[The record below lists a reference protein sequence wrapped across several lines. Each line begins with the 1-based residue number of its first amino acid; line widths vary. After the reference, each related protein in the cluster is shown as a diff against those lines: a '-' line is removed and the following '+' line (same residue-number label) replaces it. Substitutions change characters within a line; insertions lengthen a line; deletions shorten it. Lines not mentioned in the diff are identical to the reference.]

1 MTDVIM
7 PQMGESIAEGTIT
20 KWMKKVGDRVQR
32 DEPLFEIS
40 TDKVDAE
47 IPAPASGVLK
57 EIRVEPGATVPINTV
72 VGVIGEGDA
81 ASVAPSAAASASAP
95 AAVPPGS
102 AAPPP
107 KSPQADGTPAAS
119 AGTSTP
125 AVTSTPAPPPAAAA
139 PAPPPP
145 APAPSTPASTAA
157 FAAPATPTASSF
169 ASSLASTPPTP
180 ASAAPTAPA
189 PARPQ
194 PAAPPPAEKPRAEM
208 TPEELRQTRSSPVVR
223 KIAAEHNVDISKV
236 PGTGIAGRVTKQD
249 ILGHIETRP
258 GSPAG
263 PPASGAAPASP
274 SPTAAPAPAP
284 TPPAPAPPPATAAPA
299 APAPSVPTPPTPPPS
314 APSGSP
320 DIAATPT
327 WSSNQGRGG
336 PAARAASPAPA
347 SSAPSA
353 PPTPSVPSTPAPST
367 ASPAP
372 PAAAPPSAAKPPS
385 GPVTPPAPPTPFVPS
400 HQPGERVEVV
410 PMLPIRKKTAEHMVT
425 SKRISAHVTTVS
437 EVDMSRVAHL
447 RHKYKQQYLDRSQVK
462 LTYMPFIVKA
472 TVDALKAF
480 PVLNASVDGDN
491 IVYKKDLN
499 IGIAVAL
506 DWGLIVPVLRNADEK
521 NVLGLARAINDV
533 AERARGKRLKIDE
546 VQGGTF
552 TITNPG
558 VFGSLFGTPIIN
570 QPQVGILAVGT
581 IEKRAVVRDD
591 AIAIRT
597 MCYLALSFDHR
608 IVDGADADRFMAHL
622 KKGLQEFDESA
633 L

>member
-1 MTDVIM
+1 
-7 PQMGESIAEGTIT
+7 
-20 KWMKKVGDRVQR
+20 
-32 DEPLFEIS
+32 
-40 TDKVDAE
+40 
-47 IPAPASGVLK
+47 
-57 EIRVEPGATVPINTV
+57 
-72 VGVIGEGDA
+72 
-81 ASVAPSAAASASAP
+81 
-95 AAVPPGS
+95 
-102 AAPPP
+102 
-107 KSPQADGTPAAS
+107 
-119 AGTSTP
+119 
-125 AVTSTPAPPPAAAA
+125 
-139 PAPPPP
+139 
-145 APAPSTPASTAA
+145 
-157 FAAPATPTASSF
+157 
-169 ASSLASTPPTP
+169 
-180 ASAAPTAPA
+180 
-189 PARPQ
+189 
-194 PAAPPPAEKPRAEM
+194 M

-223 KIAAEHNVDISKV
+223 KIAAEHNVDIRQI

-258 GSPAG
+258 GSAPGVPGA
-263 PPASGAAPASP
+263 PSTPSAPAAPSATPTPTP
-274 SPTAAPAPAP
+274 SPAPAPAAISAP
-284 TPPAPAPPPATAAPA
+284 TPAA
-299 APAPSVPTPPTPPPS
+299 PPS
-314 APSGSP
+314 APSSASPPVTSSASGGP
-320 DIAATPT
+320 DITATPT
-327 WSSNQGRGG
+327 WSSTQGRGG
-336 PAARAASPAPA
+336 PAAKPASPPPA
-347 SSAPSA
+347 
-353 PPTPSVPSTPAPST
+353 TPSGPVTSTPS
-367 ASPAP
+367 SAP
-372 PAAAPPSAAKPPS
+372 PAAAPTAAAKPAS
-385 GPVTPPAPPTPFVPS
+385 GPAPAPATPFVPS
-400 HQPGERVEVV
+400 HQPGERVEIV

-447 RHKYKQQYLDRSQVK
+447 RHKYKQQYQERSGVN

-533 AERARGKRLKIDE
+533 AERARAKKLKIDE

-597 MCYLALSFDHR
+597 MCYFALSFDHR
-608 IVDGADADRFMAHL
+608 IVDGADADRFMAHF